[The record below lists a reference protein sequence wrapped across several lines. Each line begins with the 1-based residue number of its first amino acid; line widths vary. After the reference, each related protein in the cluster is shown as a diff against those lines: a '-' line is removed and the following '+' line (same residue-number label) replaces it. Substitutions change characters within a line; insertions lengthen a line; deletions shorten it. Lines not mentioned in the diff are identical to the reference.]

1 MTNSDYTDLA
11 VTLGL
16 LHTAIS
22 ATETAIEMIDKTSSY
37 SYCEDL
43 RESVSSIIHIHE
55 RICRDLEFENR

>member
-16 LHTAIS
+16 LHAAIS
-22 ATETAIEMIDKTSSY
+22 YAETAIEIDETSSS

-43 RESVSSIIHIHE
+43 REAVSTIIHIHA
-55 RICRDLEFENR
+55 RISRDLKLETR